1 MTSLTILEP
10 KLHVLVKKK
19 KKKRNTESCITI
31 ANRGEE
37 EFKNGNEKNRNVKL
51 IE

>member
-19 KKKRNTESCITI
+19 KKNTESCITI